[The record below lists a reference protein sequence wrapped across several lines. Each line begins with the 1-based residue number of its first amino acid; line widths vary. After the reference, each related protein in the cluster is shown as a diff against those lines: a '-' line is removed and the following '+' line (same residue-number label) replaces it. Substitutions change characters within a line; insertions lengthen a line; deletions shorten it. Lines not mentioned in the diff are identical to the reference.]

1 MDEDKLLKVLG
12 CIELRTNDILQ
23 MQDIAQNPRL
33 NFIKKE
39 VSSELIIAEKR
50 EPAKAGRNRR
60 LTGCVKYASARGAV
74 F

>member
-50 EPAKAGRNRR
+50 EPTKAGRNRR
-60 LTGCVKYASARGAV
+60 FTGCVKHVSARGAV